1 MSAKLVRRPTEDAAL
16 AAASRTPRTL
26 PPVEAL
32 LDALAIAHRGGDRE
46 GVRLCAALLV
56 RKAGA

>member
-1 MSAKLVRRPTEDAAL
+1 MSTKPVRRPTEDAAIT
-16 AAASRTPRTL
+16 AASRSPRQL
-26 PPVEAL
+26 PPAEAI
-32 LDALAIAHRGGDRE
+32 LADLVVAQHAGDRH

>member
-1 MSAKLVRRPTEDAAL
+1 MRRPTEDAAI
-16 AAASRTPRTL
+16 AAASRAPRQL
-26 PPVEAL
+26 PPVEAIL
-32 LDALAIAHRGGDRE
+32 SDLVAAQNAGDRH